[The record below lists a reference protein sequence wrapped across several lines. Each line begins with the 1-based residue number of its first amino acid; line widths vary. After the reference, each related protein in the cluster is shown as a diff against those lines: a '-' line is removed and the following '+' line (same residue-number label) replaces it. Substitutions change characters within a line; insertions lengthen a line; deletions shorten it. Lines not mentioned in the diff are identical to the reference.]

1 MIRPLRSRHR
11 LFWICIPVVA
21 MALIAAGLWA
31 RRSPAPA
38 PSADNHPRSV
48 P

>member
-1 MIRPLRSRHR
+1 MIRPLRSSHR
-11 LFWICIPVVA
+11 IFWMVVPTA
-21 MALIAAGLWA
+21 ALLLIAAGLWA

-38 PSADNHPRSV
+38 PSADIQPRSV

>member
-1 MIRPLRSRHR
+1 MIRPLRRRHR
-11 LFWICIPVVA
+11 LIWIVVPA
-21 MALIAAGLWA
+21 AALSLIAAGLWA

-38 PSADNHPRSV
+38 PSADIQPRSV

>member
-1 MIRPLRSRHR
+1 MIRPLRYRHR
-11 LFWICIPVVA
+11 IFW
-21 MALIAAGLWA
+21 MALPAAALSIIAAGLWA

-38 PSADNHPRSV
+38 PSADIQPRSV